1 MSYQV
6 LARKWRPRRFSELVG
21 QEHVVRALS
30 NALDGGRLHHAFLFT
45 GTRGVG
51 KTTIARIFAKSLN
64 CERGQS
70 SQPCGECRACLDID
84 AGRFVD
90 LLEID
95 AASHTGVDDVREM
108 IESAQ
113 YTPARGRQKVFLI
126 DEVHML
132 SKNAFNALLK
142 TLEEPPAHVKFLLA
156 TTDPQK
162 LPVTVLSRCLKF
174 NLKRLLPEQI
184 GTQMRHILDAEQVGF
199 DAEAIQALAKGAD
212 GSLRDG
218 LSLLDQAIAYGG
230 GSVRSDDVRAMLG
243 TIERAQVGR
252 LLAAVCAN
260 DGNAL
265 FAEVAKLAEFAPD
278 FGLVLDDL
286 AGLLHRIQLRQ
297 LVPDYL
303 PADSAD
309 AQDVAQ
315 FAQSLAPDEVQLYYQ
330 LCISG
335 RRDLALAPTP
345 RAGFEMALLRLLAFG
360 PAGEG
365 GGSGGSSSGGGANP
379 GPRSGAAAA
388 AAAIAAIPA
397 ARAQGAQ
404 EPAGS
409 YAITA
414 TAVPQPTAQ
423 ADTAMPA
430 SPSTAAVA
438 PVSDLSPQ
446 RPAAAA
452 AAMSDTM
459 TAAQTTSPPREPTA
473 PPWAEAPPQAVS
485 PPRAGAQP
493 PRSDAAELAGEI
505 RVQRASGVGG
515 TSVTP
520 GGESVAPRSEAV
532 APRASRNQAAAYDE
546 AATSRS
552 ESPASRGEAAASGV
566 PAASGLVDIEPRDWP
581 LLIERA
587 SLRGPVGQLAQHAVL
602 VAVEGNTLRLA
613 LKAEHD
619 HLNSAPMVNM
629 LQERLAAATGRPL
642 RCVFE
647 LARDGMETPAEH
659 IARQRNA
666 RQLQAEQEMEQ
677 DPFVQAA
684 MRELGARLVPNSVR
698 LPESAPPA

>member
-6 LARKWRPRRFSELVG
+6 LARKWRPRRFAELVG

-30 NALDGGRLHHAFLFT
+30 HALDGGRLHHAFLFT

-174 NLKRLLPEQI
+174 NLKRLLPDQI
-184 GTQMRHILDAEQVGF
+184 AGQMRHILDAEQIAF
-199 DAEAIQALAKGAD
+199 DADAIASLARGAD

-230 GSVRSDDVRAMLG
+230 GSVRADDVRAMLG
-243 TIERAQVGR
+243 TIERARVGR
-252 LLAAVCAN
+252 LLDAICGN

-265 FAEVAKLAEFAPD
+265 FAEVNQLAEFGPD

-286 AGLLHRIQLRQ
+286 AALLHRIQLRQ
-297 LVPDYL
+297 LVPDHVG
-303 PADSAD
+303 DSA
-309 AQDVAQ
+309 AEAEDVAR
-315 FAQSLAPDEVQLYYQ
+315 FAQRLAADEVQLFYQ

-345 RAGFEMALLRLLAFG
+345 RAGFDMALLRLLAFA
-360 PAGEG
+360 PAEA
-365 GGSGGSSSGGGANP
+365 GGASSP
-379 GPRSGAAAA
+379 PPSPSRAASVAMTPTATASSAAAVASVQEDSSRYTASTTASVVEQTA
-388 AAAIAAIPA
+388 ATTPAFAPPALSKQSVPAVAA
-397 ARAQGAQ
+397 
-404 EPAGS
+404 
-409 YAITA
+409 A
-414 TAVPQPTAQ
+414 TAVPT
-423 ADTAMPA
+423 TPA
-430 SPSTAAVA
+430 SE
-438 PVSDLSPQ
+438 
-446 RPAAAA
+446 RAAASA
-452 AAMSDTM
+452 GIGKSADDNAS
-459 TAAQTTSPPREPTA
+459 
-473 PPWAEAPPQAVS
+473 AVS
-485 PPRAGAQP
+485 P
-493 PRSDAAELAGEI
+493 E
-505 RVQRASGVGG
+505 
-515 TSVTP
+515 
-520 GGESVAPRSEAV
+520 APR
-532 APRASRNQAAAYDE
+532 
-546 AATSRS
+546 
-552 ESPASRGEAAASGV
+552 V
-566 PAASGLVDIEPRDWP
+566 PAATAPVAIEPRDWAS
-581 LLIERA
+581 LIERA
-587 SLRGPVGQLAQHAVL
+587 GLLGPIGQVARNAALLSVQGDVL
-602 VAVEGNTLRLA
+602 KLA
-613 LKAEHD
+613 LRAEYY
-619 HLNSAPMVNM
+619 NM
-629 LQERLAAATGRPL
+629 LSPAMVSQLQDKLSAATGRPL
-642 RCVFE
+642 RCQFE
-647 LARDGMETPAEH
+647 QTNGNVETPAEQLSRTRT
-659 IARQRNA
+659 ARQ
-666 RQLQAEQEMEQ
+666 QQAEEDMER

-684 MRELGARLVPNSVR
+684 VRELGARIVPGSVR
-698 LPESAPPA
+698 VDGSAPGA